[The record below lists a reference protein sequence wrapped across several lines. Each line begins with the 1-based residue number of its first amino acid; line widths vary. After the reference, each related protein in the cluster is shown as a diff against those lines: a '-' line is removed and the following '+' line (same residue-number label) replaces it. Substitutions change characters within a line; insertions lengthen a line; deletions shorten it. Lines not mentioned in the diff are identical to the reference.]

1 LTNKPELTLP
11 YAPSEPSWE
20 IPWKTIETSGLN
32 KLDSSET
39 TAINPY
45 NLPLP
50 IWISLTSKREKLKWK
65 KKKPYKESK
74 DPEAVVMFKRTWKLF
89 PA

>member
-1 LTNKPELTLP
+1 MLS
-11 YAPSEPSWE
+11 APSEPSWE

-50 IWISLTSKREKLKWK
+50 IWISLISKREKLKWK
-65 KKKPYKESK
+65 KKKPYKEFK
-74 DPEAVVMFKRTWKLF
+74 DPEVAAMMFKRTWKLF
-89 PA
+89 PT